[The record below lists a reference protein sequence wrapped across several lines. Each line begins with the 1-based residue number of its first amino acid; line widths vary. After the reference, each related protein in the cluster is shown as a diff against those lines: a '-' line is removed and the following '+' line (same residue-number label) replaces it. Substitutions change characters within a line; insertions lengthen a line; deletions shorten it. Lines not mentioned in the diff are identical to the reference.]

1 MLGIIREVVMMAMII
16 LAIII
21 VAEGKSIKAVM
32 ELALFSLMFVSALFL
47 LRAPDV
53 ALSAIVVGAILLGLF
68 LYTIQEVEGLEDI
81 W

>member
-1 MLGIIREVVMMAMII
+1 MLGIILEVVMIAMII

>member
-1 MLGIIREVVMMAMII
+1 MLEIIREIVMMAMILI
-16 LAIII
+16 AIFI
-21 VAEGKSIKAVM
+21 VMERKSIRAIM

-47 LRAPDV
+47 LKAPDV
-53 ALSAIVVGAILLGLF
+53 ALSAIVVGAILVGLF